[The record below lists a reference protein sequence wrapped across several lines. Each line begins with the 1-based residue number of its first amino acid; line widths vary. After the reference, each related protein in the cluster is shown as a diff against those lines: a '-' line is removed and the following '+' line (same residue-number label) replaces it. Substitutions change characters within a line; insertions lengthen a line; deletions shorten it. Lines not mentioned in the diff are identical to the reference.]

1 MEGIRICAVSSF
13 GRFKSSQGVV
23 TNPKPA
29 KDGYVR
35 VQINRKSNHAHPVHS
50 QHSLILQFRAQLLQL
65 LSFRLYQLLP
75 SFIAGLHCLLVRG
88 IIVHLTPRESTLLP
102 SSVPGQLFT
111 GRISCGED

>member
-35 VQINRKSNHAHPVHS
+35 VQINRKSNHAHPVVSERGAHGYRGVS
-50 QHSLILQFRAQLLQL
+50 RWKGKWRAQVQVKGK
-65 LSFRLYQLLP
+65 R
-75 SFIAGLHCLLVRG
+75 
-88 IIVHLTPRESTLLP
+88 
-102 SSVPGQLFT
+102 
-111 GRISCGED
+111 